1 MIFIILLMGV
11 FLGDL
16 LLKKYVEARLPEG
29 KEKTILGGRILI
41 RKLHNRGI
49 ALGRLAGRPLLIRR
63 GTFGLITG
71 IAVYFVA
78 SLFRRD
84 GAVRKTGAALLLGG
98 ALCNWFD
105 RFHQGFVTDYFSF
118 NVKWKRLKRLVFN
131 LSDLC
136 IMIGTAL
143 LLLGGIRKG
152 RKKRV

>member
-63 GTFGLITG
+63 GTFGLIN
-71 IAVYFVA
+71 
-78 SLFRRD
+78 

-136 IMIGTAL
+136 IMIGTVL